1 MNPERTTSP
10 LRYLV
15 EGEAVIKD
23 VGRMTFTEP
32 VTFHYKVTGGF
43 NLLLD
48 YEPLDIHLC
57 SSSWSR
63 MFQELEREM
72 EGLLDASPETERG
85 IKARKMIRYRT
96 WGEIIV

>member
-1 MNPERTTSP
+1 MNPERVTTP

-32 VTFHYKVTGGF
+32 ITFQYKVTEGF

-48 YEPLDIHLC
+48 YEPLGIQLC

-63 MFQELEREM
+63 MFQELER
-72 EGLLDASPETERG
+72 GILD
-85 IKARKMIRYRT
+85 KK
-96 WGEIIV
+96 

>member
-1 MNPERTTSP
+1 MNPERVTTP

-32 VTFHYKVTGGF
+32 ITFQYRVTEGF

-48 YEPLDIHLC
+48 YEPLGIHLC
-57 SSSWSR
+57 SSSWTR

-72 EGLLDASPETERG
+72 MRLLDTGPEVELG
-85 IKARKMIRYRT
+85 MKARKMIHHRT
-96 WGEIIV
+96 RSDIA

>member
-32 VTFHYKVTGGF
+32 VTFQYKVTEGF

-72 EGLLDASPETERG
+72 ERLLDASPETERG
-85 IKARKMIRYRT
+85 IKARKMIHHRT
-96 WGEIIV
+96 RSDIA